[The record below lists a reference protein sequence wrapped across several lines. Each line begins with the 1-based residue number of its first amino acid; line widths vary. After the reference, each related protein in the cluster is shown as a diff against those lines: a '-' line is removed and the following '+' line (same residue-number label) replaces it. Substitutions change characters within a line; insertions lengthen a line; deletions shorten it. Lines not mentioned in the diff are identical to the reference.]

1 MKSDKKIIIILSF
14 VCLLLIINSFINKI
28 FNNFGICALLAICL
42 ALCIYLFGLRRP
54 KNRYEKD
61 IILSIIIYVLLY
73 YVITYLSGLIF
84 GFNRTIYDNS
94 FIGILNNVI
103 PIIITIVLS
112 ELLRYVINIKFK
124 DNIIVL
130 ILSAVMFTLVDTTFI
145 FNAIN
150 YSDLKSIIDNFGLF
164 IIPSITT
171 NIFLT
176 YTSYKFGYKVNIL
189 YRLLMEIP
197 IYIVSL
203 MPAFGEY
210 IESIIYSCF
219 PLLVFYLLY
228 KNYNDNKNI
237 IKVETGV
244 SANIKK
250 IVRIILI
257 IFMIG
262 IVMLTSGLFKYKTIV
277 IASGSMEPIIYR
289 GDISIIRKLSDS
301 EKERLTEGEIIV
313 FKMDGKIVI
322 HRINGIIKSG
332 NDIFYRTKGDNNDT
346 VDNYLIEKQDII
358 AVSKCII
365 KYIGYL
371 SLWLSEMW

>member
-1 MKSDKKIIIILSF
+1 MKSNKKIIIILSF
-14 VCLLLIINSFINKI
+14 VCLLLIINSFVNKI
-28 FNNFGICALLAICL
+28 FNNVGICALLAICL
-42 ALCIYLFGLRRP
+42 GMCIYLFGLRRP

-61 IILSIIIYVLLY
+61 ILLSIVIYVLLY

-94 FIGILNNVI
+94 FVGILSNTI

-112 ELLRYVINIKFK
+112 EILRYVINIKFK

-130 ILSAVMFTLVDTTFI
+130 ILSTVMFTLVDTTFI

-150 YSDLKSIIDNFGLF
+150 YGDLKSVIDNLGLF

-176 YTSYKFGYKVNIL
+176 YASYKFGYKVNIL

-203 MPAFGEY
+203 VPAFGEY

-228 KNYNDNKNI
+228 KNYNGNKNI
-237 IKVETGV
+237 IKVETRAC
-244 SANIKK
+244 ANIRK
-250 IVRIILI
+250 IVTIIMI

-277 IASGSMEPIIYR
+277 IASGSMEPIMYR

-301 EKERLTEGEIIV
+301 EKEKLTEGEIIV
-313 FKMDGKIVI
+313 FKMDGKTVI

-346 VDNYLIEKQDII
+346 VDNFLVEKEDII
-358 AVSKCII
+358 AVSKSII
-365 KYIGYL
+365 KFIGYP

>member
-1 MKSDKKIIIILSF
+1 MKSNEKIIIILSF
-14 VCLLLIINSFINKI
+14 VCLLLIINSFVNKI
-28 FNNFGICALLAICL
+28 FNNVGICALLAICL
-42 ALCIYLFGLRRP
+42 GMCIYLFGLRRP

-61 IILSIIIYVLLY
+61 ILLSIVIYVLLY

-94 FIGILNNVI
+94 FVGILSNTI

-112 ELLRYVINIKFK
+112 EILRYVINIKFK

-130 ILSAVMFTLVDTTFI
+130 ILSTVMFTLVDTTFI

-150 YSDLKSIIDNFGLF
+150 YGDLKSVIDNLGLF

-176 YTSYKFGYKVNIL
+176 YSSYKFGYKVNIL

-203 MPAFGEY
+203 VPAFGEY

-228 KNYNDNKNI
+228 KNYKDNKNI
-237 IKVETGV
+237 IKVETGAR
-244 SANIKK
+244 ANIRK
-250 IVRIILI
+250 IVTIIMI

-277 IASGSMEPIIYR
+277 IASGSMEPIMYR

-301 EKERLTEGEIIV
+301 EKEKLTEGEIIV
-313 FKMDGKIVI
+313 FKMDGKTVI

-346 VDNYLIEKQDII
+346 VDNFLVEKEDII
-358 AVSKCII
+358 AVSKSII
-365 KYIGYL
+365 KFIGYP